1 MKRPRLPKHQ
11 HLTDK
16 DLTLACLKAT
26 PKQQLAPDENLAL
39 EYLVGKF
46 VKDHHD
52 KITYKFHKPG
62 SEEEARSRAALIKLL
77 REYRELN
84 PVIRFCL
91 AELLDPDSP
100 MEERIFT
107 ITNRRPWRQPC
118 HALTIEIARFIAL
131 QIAEGRKV
139 ESAKQ
144 EAKDLYRDSMS
155 TIERA
160 WADHKDSDLIGPM
173 WKWAI

>member
-1 MKRPRLPKHQ
+1 MKRPRPP
-11 HLTDK
+11 LTDK

-46 VKDHHD
+46 VKDEHG
-52 KITYKFHKPG
+52 KITYKFHKSG

-131 QIAEGRKV
+131 QIADGRKM
-139 ESAKQ
+139 ESIKE
-144 EAKDLYRDSMS
+144 EAKNLYGVSVS
-155 TIERA
+155 KIERA

>member
-1 MKRPRLPKHQ
+1 MKRPRPPKHQ

-46 VKDHHD
+46 VKDEHG
-52 KITYKFHKPG
+52 KITHKFHKPG

-77 REYRELN
+77 REHREPN

-100 MEERIFT
+100 MEERTFT
-107 ITNRRPWRQPC
+107 IANRRPGPQPR
-118 HALTIEIARFIAL
+118 HALMIEIAWFIAL
-131 QIAEGRKV
+131 QIADGQKM
-139 ESAKQ
+139 ESVKQ
-144 EAKDLYRDSMS
+144 EAKELYAVSIS
-155 TIERA
+155 TIDRA
-160 WADHKDSDLIGPM
+160 WADHKDSELIGPM
-173 WKWAI
+173 WKWVN

>member
-1 MKRPRLPKHQ
+1 MKRSRLPKDQ

-26 PKQQLAPDENLAL
+26 PKQQLTPDENLAL
-39 EYLVGKF
+39 EYLVGRF
-46 VKDHHD
+46 VKDEHG
-52 KITYKFHKPG
+52 KITYKFHKSG

-100 MEERIFT
+100 IEERTFT
-107 ITNRRPWRQPC
+107 IANRRSGPQPR
-118 HALTIEIARFIAL
+118 HALMIEIARFIAL
-131 QIAEGRKV
+131 QIADGGKM
-139 ESAKQ
+139 ESIKE
-144 EAKDLYRDSMS
+144 EAKNLYGLSMS
-155 TIERA
+155 TIDRA